1 MLFRS
6 NTMVFSMTV
15 ICLMLFMTI
24 GVLSCGVSVNQSMTA
39 EFEAM
44 TPRDVCMT
52 KGMEA
57 DERQS
62 FEDAGKGIEEY
73 LLGKGLALGE
83 VLREGYTEVTSY
95 VLPGLTWESTLG
107 ASKEQVMEQFP
118 MLDWSQREEFVPLSA
133 YNRMAECFG
142 IRSEERR
149 VGKECT

>member
-1 MLFRS
+1 
-6 NTMVFSMTV
+6 
-15 ICLMLFMTI
+15 
-24 GVLSCGVSVNQSMTA
+24 
-39 EFEAM
+39 
-44 TPRDVCMT
+44 
-52 KGMEA
+52 MEA

-118 MLDWSQREEFVPLSA
+118 MLDWSQREELVPLSA
-133 YNRMAECFG
+133 YNRMAEVYG
-142 IRSEERR
+142 IPAYELEEDEYLLLCTFDSMKAIRDMALKAGAPLN
-149 VGKECT
+149 VGGKAYTPKYAECQEGYTKAGTHPPKAHR